1 MFEKWDRW
9 MSGWLMIGVSAFC
22 LLLDVIPMVENFFG
36 RDLLDLSFLPG
47 DPAWLT
53 IAISGYPLVYEAAI
67 RLWNGRGMSRIS
79 SALLITM
86 AMIAAISIGDLFA
99 AAEVALIMA
108 IGEMMEKQTTNRA
121 KRGIEKLLS
130 LVPAMARRLEDG
142 KEVMVPLAEVRVGDR
157 LRIIP
162 GEHVPVD
169 GKIIFGET
177 SIDQS
182 LVTGES
188 MPVEKKMGD
197 SVYCGT
203 VNYLGTADIVAE
215 KVGNDS
221 SIAQMIRMVREAEA
235 SKAPAERM
243 ADKAASYFVPAALLL
258 AVLTYFFTGDMM
270 RAVTILVVFCPC
282 ALVLATPT
290 AIMAAIGQ
298 AARHGIIIKS
308 GESLEKLGDVNTIA
322 FDKTGTLTHG
332 KPEVT
337 GVISFSP
344 SVSEEKLLQLA
355 ATVEG
360 RSEHPLGKAICR
372 HALSQGISPKEI
384 SDFRVTPGRGIEAAV
399 AEGRVTCGSV
409 AFMEEKGFLI
419 SHERKAQ
426 IQAWQNE
433 GKAVVLLACDGNI
446 IGLLGL
452 SDVVKTEAR
461 SIVEKLQEMKIRI
474 VLLTGDNSKTARYF
488 AALTGIVHVFS
499 DLLPRDKVSHIRGM
513 EGEKR
518 KVCMVGDGI
527 NDAPALKSADVG
539 IAMGRLGSDIAVD
552 AADIVLLSDDIS
564 KLPYLKRLAKET
576 LSTIKLSI
584 SLSMVINLL
593 AVACSVMGLLTP
605 TTGALVHN
613 AGSCFVIFLAAM
625 LYDKKLDY

>member
-9 MSGWLMIGVSAFC
+9 MSGWFMIGVSALC
-22 LLLDVIPMVENFFG
+22 LLLDVIPMAEEFLG
-36 RDLLDLSFLPG
+36 RNLLDLSFLPF

-53 IAISGYPLVYEAAI
+53 IAISGYPLVYEAAL
-67 RLWNGRGMSRIS
+67 RLWKGRGMGRIS

-86 AMIAAISIGDLFA
+86 AMGAAIGIGDLFA

-142 KEVMVPLAEVRVGDR
+142 KEVMVPLGEVRVGDR

-162 GEHVPVD
+162 GEHIPVD

-188 MPVEKKMGD
+188 MPVEKKKGD
-197 SVYCGT
+197 SVFCGT
-203 VNYLGTADIVAE
+203 LNYLGTADIVAE

-235 SKAPAERM
+235 RKAPAERM
-243 ADKAASYFVPAALLL
+243 ADKAASYFVPLALVLS
-258 AVLTYFFTGDMM
+258 VLTYFFTGDMM

-337 GVISFSP
+337 GVISFDSAI
-344 SVSEEKLLQLA
+344 SEEKLLQLA
-355 ATVEG
+355 ATVES
-360 RSEHPLGKAICR
+360 RSEHPLGKAVCR
-372 HALSQGISPKEI
+372 YALSKGISGRTL
-384 SDFRVTPGRGIEAAV
+384 SDFHMTPGRGIEATV
-399 AEGRVTCGSV
+399 EEGRVVCGSA
-409 AFMEEKGFLI
+409 AFMEEMGFSI
-419 SHERKAQ
+419 SGEQRNQ
-426 IQAWQNE
+426 IHGWENK
-433 GKAVVLLACDGNI
+433 GKAVVLVACGEKV

-474 VLLTGDNSKTARYF
+474 VLLTGDNGKTARYF
-488 AALTGIVHVFS
+488 AALAGIVHVFA
-499 DLLPRDKVSHIRGM
+499 DLLPHDKVNRIRSM
-513 EGEKR
+513 ESEKR

-527 NDAPALKSADVG
+527 NDAPALKTADVG

-576 LSTIKLSI
+576 ISTIKLSI

-593 AVACSVMGLLTP
+593 AVACSIMGLLTP

-625 LYDKKLDY
+625 LYDKNLDY

>member
-9 MSGWLMIGVSAFC
+9 MSGWLMIGVSALC
-22 LLLDVIPMVENFFG
+22 LLLDVIPMVEDFFG

-53 IAISGYPLVYEAAI
+53 IAISGYPLVYEAAS
-67 RLWNGRGMSRIS
+67 RLCKGRGMGRIS

-86 AMIAAISIGDLFA
+86 AMMAAIGIGDLFA

-130 LVPAMARRLEDG
+130 LVPTMARRLEDG

-197 SVYCGT
+197 SVFCGT

-235 SKAPAERM
+235 RKAPAERM

-258 AVLTYFFTGDMM
+258 SVLTYFFTGDIM

-344 SVSEEKLLQLA
+344 LISEEKLLQLA

-360 RSEHPLGKAICR
+360 RSEHPLGRAVCR
-372 HALSQGISPKEI
+372 YALAQGILAKEI
-384 SDFRVTPGRGIEAAV
+384 SAFHVTPGRGIEATAK
-399 AEGRVTCGSV
+399 EGRMACGSL
-409 AFMEEKGFLI
+409 AFMEEKGFPI
-419 SHERKAQ
+419 STEKKAQ
-426 IQAWQNE
+426 VQAWENE
-433 GKAVVLLACDGNI
+433 GKAVVLLALEGQVV
-446 IGLLGL
+446 GLLGL
-452 SDVVKTEAR
+452 SDMVKTEAR

-488 AALTGIVHVFS
+488 ATLTGIVHVFA
-499 DLLPRDKVSHIRGM
+499 DLLPHDKVNRIRGM
-513 EGEKR
+513 ESEKR

>member
-9 MSGWLMIGVSAFC
+9 MSGWLMIGVSALC
-22 LLLDVIPMVENFFG
+22 LLLDVIPMVEDFFG

-53 IAISGYPLVYEAAI
+53 IAISGYPLVYEAVS
-67 RLWNGRGMSRIS
+67 RLCKGRGMGRIS

-86 AMIAAISIGDLFA
+86 AMMAAIGIDDLFA

-130 LVPAMARRLEDG
+130 LVPTMARRLEDG

-197 SVYCGT
+197 SVFCGT

-235 SKAPAERM
+235 RKAPAERM

-258 AVLTYFFTGDMM
+258 SVLTYFFTGDIM

-344 SVSEEKLLQLA
+344 SISE
-355 ATVEG
+355 
-360 RSEHPLGKAICR
+360 
-372 HALSQGISPKEI
+372 
-384 SDFRVTPGRGIEAAV
+384 
-399 AEGRVTCGSV
+399 
-409 AFMEEKGFLI
+409 M
-419 SHERKAQ
+419 
-426 IQAWQNE
+426 
-433 GKAVVLLACDGNI
+433 
-446 IGLLGL
+446 
-452 SDVVKTEAR
+452 
-461 SIVEKLQEMKIRI
+461 
-474 VLLTGDNSKTARYF
+474 
-488 AALTGIVHVFS
+488 
-499 DLLPRDKVSHIRGM
+499 
-513 EGEKR
+513 
-518 KVCMVGDGI
+518 
-527 NDAPALKSADVG
+527 
-539 IAMGRLGSDIAVD
+539 
-552 AADIVLLSDDIS
+552 
-564 KLPYLKRLAKET
+564 
-576 LSTIKLSI
+576 
-584 SLSMVINLL
+584 
-593 AVACSVMGLLTP
+593 
-605 TTGALVHN
+605 
-613 AGSCFVIFLAAM
+613 
-625 LYDKKLDY
+625 

>member
-9 MSGWLMIGVSAFC
+9 MSGWLMIGVSALC
-22 LLLDVIPMVENFFG
+22 LLLDVIPMVEDFFG

-53 IAISGYPLVYEAAI
+53 IAISGYPLVYEAVS
-67 RLWNGRGMSRIS
+67 RLCKGRGMGRIS

-86 AMIAAISIGDLFA
+86 AMMAAIGIDDLFA

-130 LVPAMARRLEDG
+130 LVPTMARRLEDG

-197 SVYCGT
+197 SVFCGT

-235 SKAPAERM
+235 RKAPAERM

-258 AVLTYFFTGDMM
+258 SVLTYFFTGDIM

-290 AIMAAIGQ
+290 AIMAAVGQ

-344 SVSEEKLLQLA
+344 LISEEKLLQLA

-360 RSEHPLGKAICR
+360 RSEHPLGRAVCR
-372 HALSQGISPKEI
+372 YALAQGILAKEI
-384 SDFRVTPGRGIEAAV
+384 SAFHVTPGRGIEATAK
-399 AEGRVTCGSV
+399 EGRMACGSL
-409 AFMEEKGFLI
+409 AFMEEKGFPV
-419 SHERKAQ
+419 SAEKKAQ
-426 IQAWQNE
+426 VQAWENE
-433 GKAVVLLACDGNI
+433 GKAVVLLALEGQVV
-446 IGLLGL
+446 GLLGL
-452 SDVVKTEAR
+452 SDMVKTEAR

-488 AALTGIVHVFS
+488 ATLTGIVHVFA
-499 DLLPRDKVSHIRGM
+499 DLLPHDKVNRIRGM
-513 EGEKR
+513 ESEKR

>member
-9 MSGWLMIGVSAFC
+9 MSGWFMIGVSALC
-22 LLLDVIPMVENFFG
+22 LLLDVIPMAEEFLVRN
-36 RDLLDLSFLPG
+36 LLDLSFLPF

-53 IAISGYPLVYEAAI
+53 IAISGYPLVYEAAL
-67 RLWNGRGMSRIS
+67 RLWKGRGMGRIS

-86 AMIAAISIGDLFA
+86 AMGAAIGIGDLFA

-142 KEVMVPLAEVRVGDR
+142 KEVMVPLGEVRVGDR

-162 GEHVPVD
+162 GEHIPVD

-188 MPVEKKMGD
+188 MPVEKKKGD
-197 SVYCGT
+197 SVFCGT
-203 VNYLGTADIVAE
+203 LNYLGTADIVAE

-235 SKAPAERM
+235 RKAPAERM
-243 ADKAASYFVPAALLL
+243 ADKAASYFVPLALVLS
-258 AVLTYFFTGDMM
+258 VLTYFFTGDMM

-337 GVISFSP
+337 GVISFDSAI
-344 SVSEEKLLQLA
+344 SEEKLLQLA
-355 ATVEG
+355 ATVES
-360 RSEHPLGKAICR
+360 RSEHPLGKAVCR
-372 HALSQGISPKEI
+372 YALSKEI
-384 SDFRVTPGRGIEAAV
+384 SGRTLSDFHMTPGRGIEATV
-399 AEGRVTCGSV
+399 EEGRVVCGSA
-409 AFMEEKGFLI
+409 AFMEEMGFSI
-419 SHERKAQ
+419 SGEQRNQ
-426 IQAWQNE
+426 IHGWENK
-433 GKAVVLLACDGNI
+433 GKAVVLVACGEKV

-474 VLLTGDNSKTARYF
+474 VLLTGDNGKTARYF
-488 AALTGIVHVFS
+488 AALAGIVHVFA
-499 DLLPRDKVSHIRGM
+499 DLLPHDKVNRIRGM
-513 EGEKR
+513 ESEKR

-527 NDAPALKSADVG
+527 NDAPALKTADVG

-576 LSTIKLSI
+576 ISTIKLSI

-593 AVACSVMGLLTP
+593 AVACSIMGLLTP

-625 LYDKKLDY
+625 LYDKNLDY

>member
-9 MSGWLMIGVSAFC
+9 MSGWFMIGVSALC
-22 LLLDVIPMVENFFG
+22 LLLDVIPMAEEFLVRN
-36 RDLLDLSFLPG
+36 LLDLSFLPF

-53 IAISGYPLVYEAAI
+53 IAISGYPLVYEAAL
-67 RLWNGRGMSRIS
+67 RLWKGRGMGRIS

-86 AMIAAISIGDLFA
+86 AMSAAIGIGDLFA

-130 LVPAMARRLEDG
+130 LVPAMARRLEEG
-142 KEVMVPLAEVRVGDR
+142 KEVMVPLGEVRVGDR

-162 GEHVPVD
+162 GEHIPVD

-188 MPVEKKMGD
+188 MPVEKKKGD
-197 SVYCGT
+197 SVFCGT
-203 VNYLGTADIVAE
+203 LNYLGTADIVAE

-235 SKAPAERM
+235 RKAPAERM
-243 ADKAASYFVPAALLL
+243 ADKAASYFVPLALVLS
-258 AVLTYFFTGDMM
+258 VLTYFFTGDMM

-337 GVISFSP
+337 GVISFDSAI
-344 SVSEEKLLQLA
+344 SEEKLLQLA
-355 ATVEG
+355 ATVES
-360 RSEHPLGKAICR
+360 RSEHPLGKAVCR
-372 HALSQGISPKEI
+372 YALSKEI
-384 SDFRVTPGRGIEAAV
+384 SGRTLSDFHMTPGRGIEATV
-399 AEGRVTCGSV
+399 EEGRVVCGSA
-409 AFMEEKGFLI
+409 AFMEEMGFSI
-419 SHERKAQ
+419 SGEQRNQ
-426 IQAWQNE
+426 IHGWENK
-433 GKAVVLLACDGNI
+433 GKAVVLVACGEKV

-474 VLLTGDNSKTARYF
+474 VLLTGDNGKTARYF
-488 AALTGIVHVFS
+488 AALAGIVHVFA
-499 DLLPRDKVSHIRGM
+499 DLLPHDKVNRIRSM
-513 EGEKR
+513 ESEKR

-527 NDAPALKSADVG
+527 NDAPALKTADVG

-576 LSTIKLSI
+576 ISTIKLSI

-593 AVACSVMGLLTP
+593 AVACSIMGLLTP

-625 LYDKKLDY
+625 LYDKNLDY

>member
-9 MSGWLMIGVSAFC
+9 MSGWFMIGVSALC
-22 LLLDVIPMVENFFG
+22 LLLDVIPMAEEFLG
-36 RDLLDLSFLPG
+36 RNLLDLSFLPF

-53 IAISGYPLVYEAAI
+53 IAISGYPLVYEAAL
-67 RLWNGRGMSRIS
+67 RLWKGRGMGRIS

-86 AMIAAISIGDLFA
+86 AMGAAIGIGDLFA

-142 KEVMVPLAEVRVGDR
+142 KEVMVPLGEVRVGDR

-162 GEHVPVD
+162 GEHIPVD

-188 MPVEKKMGD
+188 MPVEKKKGD
-197 SVYCGT
+197 SVFCGT
-203 VNYLGTADIVAE
+203 LNYLGTADIVAE

-235 SKAPAERM
+235 RKAPAERM
-243 ADKAASYFVPAALLL
+243 ADKAASYFVPLALVLS
-258 AVLTYFFTGDMM
+258 VLTYFFTGDMM

-337 GVISFSP
+337 GVISFDSAI
-344 SVSEEKLLQLA
+344 SEEKLLQLA
-355 ATVEG
+355 ATVES
-360 RSEHPLGKAICR
+360 RSEHPLGKAVCR
-372 HALSQGISPKEI
+372 YALSKEI
-384 SDFRVTPGRGIEAAV
+384 SGRTLSDFHMTPGRGIEATV
-399 AEGRVTCGSV
+399 EEGRVVCGSA
-409 AFMEEKGFLI
+409 AFMEEMGFSI
-419 SHERKAQ
+419 SGEQRNQ
-426 IQAWQNE
+426 IHGWENK
-433 GKAVVLLACDGNI
+433 GKAVVLVACGEKV

-452 SDVVKTEAR
+452 SDVVKAEAR

-474 VLLTGDNSKTARYF
+474 VLLTGDNGKTARYF
-488 AALTGIVHVFS
+488 AALAGIVHVFA
-499 DLLPRDKVSHIRGM
+499 DLLPHDKVNRIRSM
-513 EGEKR
+513 ESEKR

-527 NDAPALKSADVG
+527 NDAPALKTADVG

-576 LSTIKLSI
+576 ISTIKLSI

-593 AVACSVMGLLTP
+593 AVACSIMGLLTP

-625 LYDKKLDY
+625 LYDKNLDY

>member
-9 MSGWLMIGVSAFC
+9 MSGWLMIGVSALC
-22 LLLDVIPMVENFFG
+22 LLLDVIPMVEDFFG
-36 RDLLDLSFLPG
+36 RDLLDLSFLQG

-53 IAISGYPLVYEAAI
+53 IAISGYPLVYEAVS
-67 RLWNGRGMSRIS
+67 RLCKGRGMGRIS

-86 AMIAAISIGDLFA
+86 AMMAAIGIDDLFA

-130 LVPAMARRLEDG
+130 LVPTMARRLEDG

-197 SVYCGT
+197 SVFCGT

-235 SKAPAERM
+235 RKAPAERM

-258 AVLTYFFTGDMM
+258 SVLTYFFTGDIM

-282 ALVLATPT
+282 ALVLVTPT

-344 SVSEEKLLQLA
+344 LISEEKLLQLA

-360 RSEHPLGKAICR
+360 RSEHPLGRAVCR
-372 HALSQGISPKEI
+372 YALAQGILAKEI
-384 SDFRVTPGRGIEAAV
+384 SAFHVTPGRGIEATAK
-399 AEGRVTCGSV
+399 EGRMACGSL
-409 AFMEEKGFLI
+409 AFMEEKGFPI
-419 SHERKAQ
+419 STEKKAQ
-426 IQAWQNE
+426 VQAWENE
-433 GKAVVLLACDGNI
+433 GKAVVLLALEGQVV
-446 IGLLGL
+446 GLLGL
-452 SDVVKTEAR
+452 SDMVKTEAR

-474 VLLTGDNSKTARYF
+474 VLLTGDKSKTARYF
-488 AALTGIVHVFS
+488 ATLTGIVHVFA
-499 DLLPRDKVSHIRGM
+499 DLLPHDKVNRIRGM
-513 EGEKR
+513 ESEKR

>member
-9 MSGWLMIGVSAFC
+9 MSGWFMIGVSALC
-22 LLLDVIPMVENFFG
+22 LLLDVIPMAEEFLG
-36 RDLLDLSFLPG
+36 RNLLDLSFLPF

-53 IAISGYPLVYEAAI
+53 IAISGYPLVYEAAL
-67 RLWNGRGMSRIS
+67 RLWKGRGMGRIS

-86 AMIAAISIGDLFA
+86 AMGAAIGIGDLFA

-142 KEVMVPLAEVRVGDR
+142 KEVMVPLGEVRVGDR

-162 GEHVPVD
+162 GEHIPVD

-188 MPVEKKMGD
+188 MPVEKKKGD
-197 SVYCGT
+197 SVFCGT
-203 VNYLGTADIVAE
+203 LNYLGTADIVAE

-235 SKAPAERM
+235 RKAPAERM
-243 ADKAASYFVPAALLL
+243 ADKAASYFVPLALVLS
-258 AVLTYFFTGDMM
+258 VLTYFFTGDMM

-337 GVISFSP
+337 GVISFDSAI
-344 SVSEEKLLQLA
+344 SEEKLLQLA
-355 ATVEG
+355 ATVES
-360 RSEHPLGKAICR
+360 RSEHPLGKAVCR
-372 HALSQGISPKEI
+372 YALSKGISGKTL
-384 SDFRVTPGRGIEAAV
+384 SDFHMTPGRGIEATV
-399 AEGRVTCGSV
+399 EEGRVVCGSA
-409 AFMEEKGFLI
+409 AFMVEMGFSI
-419 SHERKAQ
+419 SGEQRNQ
-426 IQAWQNE
+426 IHGWENE
-433 GKAVVLLACDGNI
+433 GKAVVLVACGKKV

-474 VLLTGDNSKTARYF
+474 VLLTGDNGKTARYF
-488 AALTGIVHVFS
+488 AALAGIVHVFA
-499 DLLPRDKVSHIRGM
+499 DLLPHDKVNRIRSM
-513 EGEKR
+513 ESEKR

-527 NDAPALKSADVG
+527 NDAPALKTADVG

-576 LSTIKLSI
+576 ISTIKLSI

-593 AVACSVMGLLTP
+593 AVACSIMGLLTP

-625 LYDKKLDY
+625 LYDKNLDY

>member
-9 MSGWLMIGVSAFC
+9 MSGWLMIGVSALC
-22 LLLDVIPMVENFFG
+22 LLLDVIPMVEDFFG
-36 RDLLDLSFLPG
+36 RDLLDLSFLQG

-53 IAISGYPLVYEAAI
+53 IAISGYPLVYEAVS
-67 RLWNGRGMSRIS
+67 RLCKGRGMGRIS

-86 AMIAAISIGDLFA
+86 AMMAAIGIDDLFA

-130 LVPAMARRLEDG
+130 LVPTMARRLEDG

-197 SVYCGT
+197 SVFCGT

-235 SKAPAERM
+235 RKAPAERM

-258 AVLTYFFTGDMM
+258 SVLTYFFTGDIM

-344 SVSEEKLLQLA
+344 LISEEKLLQLA

-360 RSEHPLGKAICR
+360 RSEHPLGRAVCR
-372 HALSQGISPKEI
+372 YALAQGILAKEI
-384 SDFRVTPGRGIEAAV
+384 SAFHVTPGRGIEATAK
-399 AEGRVTCGSV
+399 EGRMACGSL
-409 AFMEEKGFLI
+409 AFMEEKGFPV
-419 SHERKAQ
+419 SAEKKAQ
-426 IQAWQNE
+426 VQAWENE
-433 GKAVVLLACDGNI
+433 GKAVVLLALEGQVV
-446 IGLLGL
+446 GLLGL
-452 SDVVKTEAR
+452 SDMVKTEAR

-488 AALTGIVHVFS
+488 ATLTGIVHVFA
-499 DLLPRDKVSHIRGM
+499 DLLPHDKVNRIRGM
-513 EGEKR
+513 ESEKR

>member
-9 MSGWLMIGVSAFC
+9 MSGWFMIGVSALC
-22 LLLDVIPMVENFFG
+22 LLLDVIPMAEEFLG
-36 RDLLDLSFLPG
+36 RNLLDLSFLPF

-53 IAISGYPLVYEAAI
+53 IAISGYPLVYEAAL
-67 RLWNGRGMSRIS
+67 RLWKGRGMGRIS

-86 AMIAAISIGDLFA
+86 AMGAAIGIGDLFA

-142 KEVMVPLAEVRVGDR
+142 KEVMVPLGEVRVGDR

-162 GEHVPVD
+162 GEHIPVD

-188 MPVEKKMGD
+188 MPVEKKKGD
-197 SVYCGT
+197 SVFCGT
-203 VNYLGTADIVAE
+203 LNYLGTADIVAE

-235 SKAPAERM
+235 RKAPAERM
-243 ADKAASYFVPAALLL
+243 ADKAASYFVPLALVLS
-258 AVLTYFFTGDMM
+258 VLTYFFTGDMM

-337 GVISFSP
+337 GVISFDSAI
-344 SVSEEKLLQLA
+344 SEEKLLQLA
-355 ATVEG
+355 ATVES
-360 RSEHPLGKAICR
+360 RSEHPLGKAVCR
-372 HALSQGISPKEI
+372 YALSKEI
-384 SDFRVTPGRGIEAAV
+384 SGRTLSDFHMTPGRGIEATV
-399 AEGRVTCGSV
+399 EEGRVVCGSA
-409 AFMEEKGFLI
+409 AFMEEMGFSI
-419 SHERKAQ
+419 SGEQRNQ
-426 IQAWQNE
+426 IHGWENK
-433 GKAVVLLACDGNI
+433 GKAVVLVACGEKV

-474 VLLTGDNSKTARYF
+474 VLLTGDNGKTARYF
-488 AALTGIVHVFS
+488 AALAGIVHVFA
-499 DLLPRDKVSHIRGM
+499 DLLPHDKVNRIRSM
-513 EGEKR
+513 ESEKR

-527 NDAPALKSADVG
+527 NDAPALKTADVG

-576 LSTIKLSI
+576 ISTIKLSI

-593 AVACSVMGLLTP
+593 AVACSIMGLLTP

-625 LYDKKLDY
+625 LYDKNLDY

>member
-9 MSGWLMIGVSAFC
+9 MSGWFMIGVSALC
-22 LLLDVIPMVENFFG
+22 LLLDVIPMAEEFLVRN
-36 RDLLDLSFLPG
+36 LLDLSFLPF

-53 IAISGYPLVYEAAI
+53 IAISGYPLVYEAAL
-67 RLWNGRGMSRIS
+67 RLWKGRGMGRIS

-86 AMIAAISIGDLFA
+86 AMSAAIGIGDLFA

-142 KEVMVPLAEVRVGDR
+142 KEVMVPLGEVRVGDR

-162 GEHVPVD
+162 GEHIPVD

-188 MPVEKKMGD
+188 MPVEKKKGD
-197 SVYCGT
+197 SVFCGT
-203 VNYLGTADIVAE
+203 LNYLGTADIVAE

-235 SKAPAERM
+235 RKAPAERM
-243 ADKAASYFVPAALLL
+243 ADKAASYFVPLALVLS
-258 AVLTYFFTGDMM
+258 VLTYFFTGDMM

-337 GVISFSP
+337 GVISFDSAI
-344 SVSEEKLLQLA
+344 SEEKLLQLA
-355 ATVEG
+355 ATVES
-360 RSEHPLGKAICR
+360 RSEHPLGKAVCR
-372 HALSQGISPKEI
+372 YALSKGISGKTL
-384 SDFRVTPGRGIEAAV
+384 SDFHMTPGRGIEATV
-399 AEGRVTCGSV
+399 EEGRVVCGSA
-409 AFMEEKGFLI
+409 AFMEEMGFSI
-419 SHERKAQ
+419 SGEQRNQ
-426 IQAWQNE
+426 IHGWENK
-433 GKAVVLLACDGNI
+433 GKAVVLVACGEKV

-474 VLLTGDNSKTARYF
+474 VLLTGDNGKTARYF
-488 AALTGIVHVFS
+488 AALAGIVHVFA
-499 DLLPRDKVSHIRGM
+499 DLLPHDKVNRIRGM
-513 EGEKR
+513 ESEKR

-527 NDAPALKSADVG
+527 NDAPALKTADVG

-576 LSTIKLSI
+576 ISTIKLSI

-593 AVACSVMGLLTP
+593 AVACSIMGLLTP

-625 LYDKKLDY
+625 LYDKNLDY

>member
-9 MSGWLMIGVSAFC
+9 MSGWFMIGVSALC
-22 LLLDVIPMVENFFG
+22 LLLDVIPMAEEFLG
-36 RDLLDLSFLPG
+36 RNLLDLSFLPF

-53 IAISGYPLVYEAAI
+53 IAISGYPLVYEAAL
-67 RLWNGRGMSRIS
+67 RLWKGRGMGRIS

-86 AMIAAISIGDLFA
+86 AMSAAIGIGDLFA

-142 KEVMVPLAEVRVGDR
+142 KEVMVPLGEVRVGDR

-162 GEHVPVD
+162 GEHIPVD
-169 GKIIFGET
+169 GKILFGET

-188 MPVEKKMGD
+188 MPVEKKKGD
-197 SVYCGT
+197 PVFCGT
-203 VNYLGTADIVAE
+203 LNYLGTADIVAE

-235 SKAPAERM
+235 RKAPAERM
-243 ADKAASYFVPAALLL
+243 ADKAASYFVPLALVLS
-258 AVLTYFFTGDMM
+258 VLTYFFTGDMM

-337 GVISFSP
+337 GVISFDSAI
-344 SVSEEKLLQLA
+344 SEEKLLQLA
-355 ATVEG
+355 ATVES
-360 RSEHPLGKAICR
+360 RSEHPLGKAVCR
-372 HALSQGISPKEI
+372 YALSKGISGRTL
-384 SDFRVTPGRGIEAAV
+384 SDFHMTPGRGIEATV
-399 AEGRVTCGSV
+399 EEGRVVCGSA
-409 AFMEEKGFLI
+409 AFMAEKGFSI
-419 SHERKAQ
+419 SGEQRNQ
-426 IQAWQNE
+426 IHGWENE
-433 GKAVVLLACDGNI
+433 GKAVVLVACGEKV

-474 VLLTGDNSKTARYF
+474 VLLTGDNGKTARYF
-488 AALTGIVHVFS
+488 AALAGIVHVFA
-499 DLLPRDKVSHIRGM
+499 DLLPHDKVNRIRGM
-513 EGEKR
+513 ESEKR

-527 NDAPALKSADVG
+527 NDAPALKTAEVG

-576 LSTIKLSI
+576 ISTIKLSI

-593 AVACSVMGLLTP
+593 AVACSIMGLLTP

-625 LYDKKLDY
+625 LYDKNLDY

>member
-9 MSGWLMIGVSAFC
+9 MSGWFMIGVSALC
-22 LLLDVIPMVENFFG
+22 LLLDVIPMAEEFLVRN
-36 RDLLDLSFLPG
+36 LLDLSFLPF

-53 IAISGYPLVYEAAI
+53 IAISGYPLVYEAAL
-67 RLWNGRGMSRIS
+67 RLWKGRGMGRIS

-86 AMIAAISIGDLFA
+86 AMGAAIGIGDLFA

-142 KEVMVPLAEVRVGDR
+142 KEVMVPLGEVRVGDR

-162 GEHVPVD
+162 GEHIPVD

-188 MPVEKKMGD
+188 MPVEKKKGD
-197 SVYCGT
+197 SVFCGT
-203 VNYLGTADIVAE
+203 LNYLGTADIVAE

-235 SKAPAERM
+235 RKAPAERM
-243 ADKAASYFVPAALLL
+243 ADKAASYFVPLALVLS
-258 AVLTYFFTGDMM
+258 VLTYFFTGDMM

-337 GVISFSP
+337 GVISFDSAI
-344 SVSEEKLLQLA
+344 SEEKLLQLA
-355 ATVEG
+355 ATVES
-360 RSEHPLGKAICR
+360 RSEHPLGKAVCR
-372 HALSQGISPKEI
+372 YALSKEI
-384 SDFRVTPGRGIEAAV
+384 SGRTLSDFHMTPGRGIEATV
-399 AEGRVTCGSV
+399 EEGRVVCGSA
-409 AFMEEKGFLI
+409 AFMEEMGFSI
-419 SHERKAQ
+419 SGEQRNQ
-426 IQAWQNE
+426 IHGWENK
-433 GKAVVLLACDGNI
+433 GKAVVLVACGEKV
-446 IGLLGL
+446 IGLLGF
-452 SDVVKTEAR
+452 SDVVKAEAR

-474 VLLTGDNSKTARYF
+474 VLLTGDNGKTARYF
-488 AALTGIVHVFS
+488 AALAGIVHVFA
-499 DLLPRDKVSHIRGM
+499 DLLPHDKVNRIRGM
-513 EGEKR
+513 ESEKR

-527 NDAPALKSADVG
+527 NDAPALKTADVG

-576 LSTIKLSI
+576 ISTIKLSI

-593 AVACSVMGLLTP
+593 AVACSIMGLLTP

-625 LYDKKLDY
+625 LYDKNLDY

>member
-9 MSGWLMIGVSAFC
+9 MSGWFMIGVSALC
-22 LLLDVIPMVENFFG
+22 LLLDVIPMAEEFLG
-36 RDLLDLSFLPG
+36 RNLLDLSFLPF

-53 IAISGYPLVYEAAI
+53 IAISGYPLVYEAAL
-67 RLWNGRGMSRIS
+67 RLWKGRGMGRIS

-86 AMIAAISIGDLFA
+86 AMGAAIGIGDLFA

-142 KEVMVPLAEVRVGDR
+142 KEVMVPLGEVRVGDR

-162 GEHVPVD
+162 GEHIPVD

-188 MPVEKKMGD
+188 MPVEKKKGD
-197 SVYCGT
+197 SVFCGT
-203 VNYLGTADIVAE
+203 LNYLGTADIVAE

-235 SKAPAERM
+235 RKAPAERM
-243 ADKAASYFVPAALLL
+243 ADKAASYFVPLALVLS
-258 AVLTYFFTGDMM
+258 VLTYFFTGDMM

-337 GVISFSP
+337 GVISFDSAI
-344 SVSEEKLLQLA
+344 SEEKLLQLA
-355 ATVEG
+355 ATVES
-360 RSEHPLGKAICR
+360 RSEHPLGKAVCR
-372 HALSQGISPKEI
+372 YALSKEI
-384 SDFRVTPGRGIEAAV
+384 SGRTLSDFHMTPGRGIEATV
-399 AEGRVTCGSV
+399 EEGRVVCGSA
-409 AFMEEKGFLI
+409 AFMEEMGFSI
-419 SHERKAQ
+419 SGEQRNQ
-426 IQAWQNE
+426 IHGWENK
-433 GKAVVLLACDGNI
+433 GKAVVLVACGEKV

-452 SDVVKTEAR
+452 SDVVKAEAR

-474 VLLTGDNSKTARYF
+474 VLLTGDNGKTARYF
-488 AALTGIVHVFS
+488 AALAGIVHVFA
-499 DLLPRDKVSHIRGM
+499 DLLPHDKVNRIRGM
-513 EGEKR
+513 ESEKR

-527 NDAPALKSADVG
+527 NDAPALKTADVG

-576 LSTIKLSI
+576 ISTIKLSI

-593 AVACSVMGLLTP
+593 AVACSIMGLLTP

-625 LYDKKLDY
+625 LYDKNLDY

>member
-1 MFEKWDRW
+1 MFEKWARW
-9 MSGWLMIGVSAFC
+9 MSGWLMIGVSALC
-22 LLLDVIPMVENFFG
+22 LLLDVIPMVEDFFG

-53 IAISGYPLVYEAAI
+53 IAISGYPLVYEAVS
-67 RLWNGRGMSRIS
+67 RLCKGRGMGRIS

-86 AMIAAISIGDLFA
+86 AMMAAIGIDDLFA

-130 LVPAMARRLEDG
+130 LVPTMARRLEDG

-197 SVYCGT
+197 SVFCGT

-235 SKAPAERM
+235 RKAPAERM

-258 AVLTYFFTGDMM
+258 SVLTYFFTGDIM

-344 SVSEEKLLQLA
+344 LISEEKLLQLA

-360 RSEHPLGKAICR
+360 RSEHPLGRAVCR
-372 HALSQGISPKEI
+372 YALAQGILAKEI
-384 SDFRVTPGRGIEAAV
+384 SAFHVTPGRGIEATAK
-399 AEGRVTCGSV
+399 EGRMACGSL
-409 AFMEEKGFLI
+409 AFMEEKGFPI
-419 SHERKAQ
+419 STEKKAQ
-426 IQAWQNE
+426 VQAWENE
-433 GKAVVLLACDGNI
+433 GKAVVLLASEGQVV
-446 IGLLGL
+446 GLLGL
-452 SDVVKTEAR
+452 SDMVKTEAR

-488 AALTGIVHVFS
+488 ATLTGIVHVFA
-499 DLLPRDKVSHIRGM
+499 DLLPHDKVNRIRGM
-513 EGEKR
+513 ESEKR

>member
-9 MSGWLMIGVSAFC
+9 MSGWLMIGVSALC
-22 LLLDVIPMVENFFG
+22 LLLDVIPMAENFFG
-36 RDLLDLSFLPG
+36 RELLDLSFLPG

-53 IAISGYPLVYEAAI
+53 IAISGYPLVYEAVS

-86 AMIAAISIGDLFA
+86 AMIAAIGIGDLFA

-108 IGEMMEKQTTNRA
+108 IGEMMERQTTNRA

-197 SVYCGT
+197 SVFCGT

-337 GVISFSP
+337 GVISCSP
-344 SVSEEKLLQLA
+344 SVSEGKLLQLA

-372 HALSQGISPKEI
+372 HALAKGILPKAL

-399 AEGRVTCGSV
+399 EEGRVTCGSS
-409 AFMEEKGFLI
+409 AFMEEKGFFI
-419 SHERKAQ
+419 SDERKEQ

>member
-22 LLLDVIPMVENFFG
+22 LLLDVIPMAENFFG
-36 RDLLDLSFLPG
+36 RGLLDLSFLPG

-53 IAISGYPLVYEAAI
+53 IAISGYPLVYEAVS

-86 AMIAAISIGDLFA
+86 AMIAAIGIGDLFA

-142 KEVMVPLAEVRVGDR
+142 KEVMVPLTEVRVGDR

-197 SVYCGT
+197 SVFCGT

-235 SKAPAERM
+235 SKALAERM

-337 GVISFSP
+337 GVISFCLSI
-344 SVSEEKLLQLA
+344 SEEKLLQLA

-360 RSEHPLGKAICR
+360 RSEHPLGKAVCR
-372 HALSQGISPKEI
+372 YALAKGISPKVI
-384 SDFRVTPGRGIEAAV
+384 SDFRVTPGRGIEATAE
-399 AEGRVTCGSV
+399 EGRVTCGSM
-409 AFMEEKGFLI
+409 AFMEEKGFSI
-419 SHERKAQ
+419 STEKKEQ
-426 IQAWQNE
+426 IHTWENE
-433 GKAVVLLACDGNI
+433 GKAVVLLACDGKVV
-446 IGLLGL
+446 GLLGL

-513 EGEKR
+513 ESEKR

>member
-9 MSGWLMIGVSAFC
+9 MSGWLMIGVSALC
-22 LLLDVIPMVENFFG
+22 LLLDVIPMVEDFFG

-53 IAISGYPLVYEAAI
+53 IAISGYPLVYEAVS
-67 RLWNGRGMSRIS
+67 RLCKGRGMGRIS

-86 AMIAAISIGDLFA
+86 AMMAAIGIGDLFA

-130 LVPAMARRLEDG
+130 LVPTMARRLEDG

-197 SVYCGT
+197 SVFCGT

-235 SKAPAERM
+235 RKAPAERM

-258 AVLTYFFTGDMM
+258 SVLTYFFTGDIM

-344 SVSEEKLLQLA
+344 SISEKELLQLA

-360 RSEHPLGKAICR
+360 RSEHPLGRAVCR
-372 HALSQGISPKEI
+372 YALAQGILAKEI
-384 SDFRVTPGRGIEAAV
+384 SAFHVTPGRGIEATAK
-399 AEGRVTCGSV
+399 EGRMACGSL
-409 AFMEEKGFLI
+409 AFMEEKGFPI
-419 SHERKAQ
+419 STEKKAQ
-426 IQAWQNE
+426 VQAWENE
-433 GKAVVLLACDGNI
+433 GKAVVLLASEGQVV
-446 IGLLGL
+446 GLLGL
-452 SDVVKTEAR
+452 SDMVKTEAR

-488 AALTGIVHVFS
+488 ATLTGIVHVFA
-499 DLLPRDKVSHIRGM
+499 DLLPHDKVNRIRGM
-513 EGEKR
+513 ESEKR

>member
-9 MSGWLMIGVSAFC
+9 MSGWFMIGVSALC
-22 LLLDVIPMVENFFG
+22 LLLDVIPMAEEFLG
-36 RDLLDLSFLPG
+36 RNLLDLSFLPF

-53 IAISGYPLVYEAAI
+53 IAISGYPLVYEAAL
-67 RLWNGRGMSRIS
+67 RLWKGRGMGRIS

-86 AMIAAISIGDLFA
+86 AMGAAIGIGDLFA

-142 KEVMVPLAEVRVGDR
+142 KEVMVPLGEVRVGDR

-162 GEHVPVD
+162 GEHIPVD

-188 MPVEKKMGD
+188 MPVEKKKGD
-197 SVYCGT
+197 SVFCGT
-203 VNYLGTADIVAE
+203 LNYLGTADIVAE

-235 SKAPAERM
+235 RKAPAERM
-243 ADKAASYFVPAALLL
+243 ADKAASYFVPLALVLS
-258 AVLTYFFTGDMM
+258 VLTYFFTGDMM

-337 GVISFSP
+337 GVISFDSAI
-344 SVSEEKLLQLA
+344 SEEKLLQLA
-355 ATVEG
+355 ATVES
-360 RSEHPLGKAICR
+360 RSEHPLGKAVCR
-372 HALSQGISPKEI
+372 YALSKGISGRTL
-384 SDFRVTPGRGIEAAV
+384 SDFHMTPGRGIEATV
-399 AEGRVTCGSV
+399 EEGRVVCGSA
-409 AFMEEKGFLI
+409 AFMEEMGFSI
-419 SHERKAQ
+419 SGEQRNQ
-426 IQAWQNE
+426 IHGWENK
-433 GKAVVLLACDGNI
+433 GKAVVLVACGEKV

-452 SDVVKTEAR
+452 SDVVKAEAR

-474 VLLTGDNSKTARYF
+474 VLLTGDNGKTARYF
-488 AALTGIVHVFS
+488 AALAGIVHVFA
-499 DLLPRDKVSHIRGM
+499 DLLPHDKVNRIRGM
-513 EGEKR
+513 ESEKR

-527 NDAPALKSADVG
+527 NDAPALKTADVG

-576 LSTIKLSI
+576 ISTIKLSI

-593 AVACSVMGLLTP
+593 AVACSIMGLLTP

-625 LYDKKLDY
+625 LYDKNLDY

>member
-9 MSGWLMIGVSAFC
+9 MSGWLMIGVSALC
-22 LLLDVIPMVENFFG
+22 LLLDVIPMVEDFFG

-53 IAISGYPLVYEAAI
+53 IAISGYPLVYEAAS
-67 RLWNGRGMSRIS
+67 RLCKGRGMGRIS

-86 AMIAAISIGDLFA
+86 AMMAAIGIGDLFA

-130 LVPAMARRLEDG
+130 LVPTMARRLEDG

-197 SVYCGT
+197 SVFCGT

-235 SKAPAERM
+235 RKAPAERM

-258 AVLTYFFTGDMM
+258 SVLTYFFTGDIM

-344 SVSEEKLLQLA
+344 LISEEKLLQLA

-360 RSEHPLGKAICR
+360 RSEHPLGRAVCR
-372 HALSQGISPKEI
+372 YALAQGILPKEI
-384 SDFRVTPGRGIEAAV
+384 SDFRVTPGRGIEAA
-399 AEGRVTCGSV
+399 AKEGRMTCGSL
-409 AFMEEKGFLI
+409 AFMEEKGFPI
-419 SHERKAQ
+419 STEKKAQ
-426 IQAWQNE
+426 VQAWENE
-433 GKAVVLLACDGNI
+433 GKAVVLLASEGQVV
-446 IGLLGL
+446 GLLGL
-452 SDVVKTEAR
+452 SDMVKTEAR

-488 AALTGIVHVFS
+488 ATLTGIVHVFA
-499 DLLPRDKVSHIRGM
+499 DLLPHDKVNRIRGM
-513 EGEKR
+513 ESEKR

>member
-1 MFEKWDRW
+1 M
-9 MSGWLMIGVSAFC
+9 G
-22 LLLDVIPMVENFFG
+22 
-36 RDLLDLSFLPG
+36 
-47 DPAWLT
+47 
-53 IAISGYPLVYEAAI
+53 
-67 RLWNGRGMSRIS
+67 RIS

-86 AMIAAISIGDLFA
+86 AMGAAIGIGDLFA

-142 KEVMVPLAEVRVGDR
+142 KEVMVPVGEVRVGDR

-162 GEHVPVD
+162 GEHIPVD

-188 MPVEKKMGD
+188 MPVEKKKGD
-197 SVYCGT
+197 SVFCGT
-203 VNYLGTADIVAE
+203 LNYLGTADIVAE

-235 SKAPAERM
+235 RKAPAERM
-243 ADKAASYFVPAALLL
+243 ADKAASYFVPLALVLS
-258 AVLTYFFTGDMM
+258 VLTYFFTGDMM

-337 GVISFSP
+337 GVISFDSAI
-344 SVSEEKLLQLA
+344 SEEKLLQLA
-355 ATVEG
+355 ATVES
-360 RSEHPLGKAICR
+360 RSEHPLGKAVCR
-372 HALSQGISPKEI
+372 YALSKGISGKTL
-384 SDFRVTPGRGIEAAV
+384 SDFHMTPGRGIEATV
-399 AEGRVTCGSV
+399 AEGRVVCGSA
-409 AFMEEKGFLI
+409 AFMEEMGFSI
-419 SHERKAQ
+419 SGEQRNQ
-426 IQAWQNE
+426 IHGWENE
-433 GKAVVLLACDGNI
+433 GKAVVLVACGEKV

-474 VLLTGDNSKTARYF
+474 VLLTGDNGKTARYF
-488 AALTGIVHVFS
+488 AALAGIVHVFA
-499 DLLPRDKVSHIRGM
+499 DLLPHDKVNRIRGM
-513 EGEKR
+513 ESEKR

-527 NDAPALKSADVG
+527 NDAPALKTADVG

-564 KLPYLKRLAKET
+564 KFLYLKRLAKET

-593 AVACSVMGLLTP
+593 AVACSIMGLLTP

-625 LYDKKLDY
+625 LYDKNLDY

>member
-9 MSGWLMIGVSAFC
+9 MSGWFMIGVSALC
-22 LLLDVIPMVENFFG
+22 LLLDVIPMAEEFLG
-36 RDLLDLSFLPG
+36 RNLLDLSFLPF

-53 IAISGYPLVYEAAI
+53 IAISGYPPVYEAAL
-67 RLWNGRGMSRIS
+67 RLWKGRGMGRIS

-86 AMIAAISIGDLFA
+86 AMSAAIGIGDLFA

-142 KEVMVPLAEVRVGDR
+142 KEVMVPLGEVRVGDR

-162 GEHVPVD
+162 GEHIPVD

-188 MPVEKKMGD
+188 MPVEKKKGD
-197 SVYCGT
+197 SVFCGT
-203 VNYLGTADIVAE
+203 LNYLGTADIVAE

-221 SIAQMIRMVREAEA
+221 AIAQMIRMVREAEA
-235 SKAPAERM
+235 RKAPAERM
-243 ADKAASYFVPAALLL
+243 ADKAASYFVPLALVLS
-258 AVLTYFFTGDMM
+258 VLTYFFTGDMM

-337 GVISFSP
+337 GVISFDSAI
-344 SVSEEKLLQLA
+344 SEEKLLQLA
-355 ATVEG
+355 ATVES
-360 RSEHPLGKAICR
+360 RSEHPLGKAVCR
-372 HALSQGISPKEI
+372 YALSKEI
-384 SDFRVTPGRGIEAAV
+384 SGRTLSDFHMTPGRGIEATV
-399 AEGRVTCGSV
+399 EEGRVVCGSA
-409 AFMEEKGFLI
+409 AFMEEMGFSI
-419 SHERKAQ
+419 SGEQRNQ
-426 IQAWQNE
+426 IHGWENK
-433 GKAVVLLACDGNI
+433 GKAVVLVACGEKV

-474 VLLTGDNSKTARYF
+474 VLLTGDNGKTARYF
-488 AALTGIVHVFS
+488 AALAGIVHVFA
-499 DLLPRDKVSHIRGM
+499 DLLPHDKVNRIRGM
-513 EGEKR
+513 ESEKR

-527 NDAPALKSADVG
+527 NDAPALKTADVG

-576 LSTIKLSI
+576 ISTIKLSI

-593 AVACSVMGLLTP
+593 AVACSIMGLLTP

-625 LYDKKLDY
+625 LYDKNLDY

>member
-9 MSGWLMIGVSAFC
+9 MSGWLMIGVSALC
-22 LLLDVIPMVENFFG
+22 LLLDVIPMVEDFFG

-53 IAISGYPLVYEAAI
+53 IAISGYPLVYEAVS
-67 RLWNGRGMSRIS
+67 RLCKGRGMGRIS

-86 AMIAAISIGDLFA
+86 AMMAAIGIDDLFA

-130 LVPAMARRLEDG
+130 LVPTMARRLEDG

-197 SVYCGT
+197 SVFCGT

-235 SKAPAERM
+235 RKAPAERM

-258 AVLTYFFTGDMM
+258 SVLTYFFTGDIM

-344 SVSEEKLLQLA
+344 LISEEKLLQLA

-360 RSEHPLGKAICR
+360 RSEHPLGRAVCR
-372 HALSQGISPKEI
+372 YALAQGILAKEI
-384 SDFRVTPGRGIEAAV
+384 SAFHVTPGRGIEATAK
-399 AEGRVTCGSV
+399 EGRMACGSL
-409 AFMEEKGFLI
+409 AFMEEKGFPV
-419 SHERKAQ
+419 SAEKKAQ
-426 IQAWQNE
+426 VQAWENE
-433 GKAVVLLACDGNI
+433 GKAVVLLALEGQVV
-446 IGLLGL
+446 GLLGL
-452 SDVVKTEAR
+452 SDMVKTEAR

-488 AALTGIVHVFS
+488 ATLTGIVHVFA
-499 DLLPRDKVSHIRGM
+499 DLLPHDKVNRIRGM
-513 EGEKR
+513 ESEKR

>member
-9 MSGWLMIGVSAFC
+9 MSGWLMIGVSALC
-22 LLLDVIPMVENFFG
+22 LLLDVIPMVEDFFG

-53 IAISGYPLVYEAAI
+53 IAISGYPLVYEAVS
-67 RLWNGRGMSRIS
+67 RLCKGRGMGRIS

-86 AMIAAISIGDLFA
+86 AMMAAIGIGDLFA

-130 LVPAMARRLEDG
+130 LVPTMARRLEDG

-197 SVYCGT
+197 SVFCGT

-235 SKAPAERM
+235 RKAPAERM

-258 AVLTYFFTGDMM
+258 SVLTYFFTGDIM

-344 SVSEEKLLQLA
+344 LISEEKLLQLA

-360 RSEHPLGKAICR
+360 RSEHPLGRAVCR
-372 HALSQGISPKEI
+372 YALAQGILAKEI
-384 SDFRVTPGRGIEAAV
+384 SAFHVTPGRGIEATAK
-399 AEGRVTCGSV
+399 EGRMACGSL
-409 AFMEEKGFLI
+409 AFMEEKGFPV
-419 SHERKAQ
+419 SAEKKAQ
-426 IQAWQNE
+426 VQAWENE
-433 GKAVVLLACDGNI
+433 GKAVVLLALEGQVV
-446 IGLLGL
+446 GLLGL
-452 SDVVKTEAR
+452 SDMVKTEAR

-488 AALTGIVHVFS
+488 ATLTGIVHVFA
-499 DLLPRDKVSHIRGM
+499 DLLPHDKVNRIRGM
-513 EGEKR
+513 ESEKR

-564 KLPYLKRLAKET
+564 KHPYLKRLAKET

>member
-53 IAISGYPLVYEAAI
+53 IAISGYPLVYEAAT
-67 RLWNGRGMSRIS
+67 RLWNGCGMSRIS

-86 AMIAAISIGDLFA
+86 AMIAAIGIGDLFA

-197 SVYCGT
+197 SVFCGT

-344 SVSEEKLLQLA
+344 SVSEKKLLQLA

-372 HALSQGISPKEI
+372 HALSKGISPKEI

>member
-9 MSGWLMIGVSAFC
+9 MSGWFMIGVSALC
-22 LLLDVIPMVENFFG
+22 LLLDVIPMAEEFLVRN
-36 RDLLDLSFLPG
+36 LLDLSFLPF

-53 IAISGYPLVYEAAI
+53 IAISGYPLVYEAAL
-67 RLWNGRGMSRIS
+67 RLWKGRGMGRIS

-86 AMIAAISIGDLFA
+86 AMGAAIGIGDLFA

-142 KEVMVPLAEVRVGDR
+142 KEVMVPLGEVRVGDR

-162 GEHVPVD
+162 GEHIPVD

-188 MPVEKKMGD
+188 MPVEKKKGD
-197 SVYCGT
+197 SVFCGT
-203 VNYLGTADIVAE
+203 LNYLGTADIVAE

-235 SKAPAERM
+235 RKAPAERM
-243 ADKAASYFVPAALLL
+243 ADKAASYFVPLALVLS
-258 AVLTYFFTGDMM
+258 VLTYFFTGDMM

-337 GVISFSP
+337 GVISFDSAI
-344 SVSEEKLLQLA
+344 SEEKLLQLA
-355 ATVEG
+355 ATVES
-360 RSEHPLGKAICR
+360 RSEHPLGKAVCR
-372 HALSQGISPKEI
+372 YALSKEI
-384 SDFRVTPGRGIEAAV
+384 SGRTLSDFHMTPGRGIEATV
-399 AEGRVTCGSV
+399 EEGRVVCGSA
-409 AFMEEKGFLI
+409 AFMEEMGFSI
-419 SHERKAQ
+419 SGEQRNQ
-426 IQAWQNE
+426 IHGWENK
-433 GKAVVLLACDGNI
+433 GKAVVLVACGEKV

-452 SDVVKTEAR
+452 SDVVKAEAR

-474 VLLTGDNSKTARYF
+474 VLLTGDNGKTARYF
-488 AALTGIVHVFS
+488 AALAGIVHVFA
-499 DLLPRDKVSHIRGM
+499 DLLPHDKVNRIRGM
-513 EGEKR
+513 ESEKR

-527 NDAPALKSADVG
+527 NDAPALKTADVG

-576 LSTIKLSI
+576 ISTIKLSI

-593 AVACSVMGLLTP
+593 AVACSIMGLLTP

-625 LYDKKLDY
+625 LYDKNLDY

>member
-9 MSGWLMIGVSAFC
+9 MSGWFMIGVSALC
-22 LLLDVIPMVENFFG
+22 LLLDVIPMAEEFLG
-36 RDLLDLSFLPG
+36 RNLLDLSFLPF

-53 IAISGYPLVYEAAI
+53 IAISGYPLVYEAVL
-67 RLWNGRGMSRIS
+67 RLWKGRGMGRIS

-86 AMIAAISIGDLFA
+86 AMGAAIGIGDLFA

-142 KEVMVPLAEVRVGDR
+142 KEVMVPLGEVRVGDR

-162 GEHVPVD
+162 GEHIPVD

-188 MPVEKKMGD
+188 MPVEKKKGD
-197 SVYCGT
+197 SVFCGT
-203 VNYLGTADIVAE
+203 LNYLGTADIVAE

-235 SKAPAERM
+235 RKAPAERM
-243 ADKAASYFVPAALLL
+243 ADKAASYFVPLALVLS
-258 AVLTYFFTGDMM
+258 VLTYFFTGDMM

-337 GVISFSP
+337 GVISFDSAI
-344 SVSEEKLLQLA
+344 SEEKLLQLA
-355 ATVEG
+355 ATVES
-360 RSEHPLGKAICR
+360 RSEHPLGKAVCR
-372 HALSQGISPKEI
+372 YALSKEI
-384 SDFRVTPGRGIEAAV
+384 SGRTLSDFHMTPGRGIEATV
-399 AEGRVTCGSV
+399 EEGRVVCGSA
-409 AFMEEKGFLI
+409 AFMEEMGFSI
-419 SHERKAQ
+419 SGEQRNQ
-426 IQAWQNE
+426 IHGWENK
-433 GKAVVLLACDGNI
+433 GKAVVLVACGEKV

-474 VLLTGDNSKTARYF
+474 VLLTGDNGKTARYF
-488 AALTGIVHVFS
+488 AALAGIVHVFA
-499 DLLPRDKVSHIRGM
+499 DLLPHDKVNRIRSM
-513 EGEKR
+513 ESEKR

-527 NDAPALKSADVG
+527 NDAPALKTADVG

-576 LSTIKLSI
+576 ISTIKLSI

-593 AVACSVMGLLTP
+593 AVACSIMGLLTP

-625 LYDKKLDY
+625 LYDKNLDY

>member
-1 MFEKWDRW
+1 MFEKWARW
-9 MSGWLMIGVSAFC
+9 MSGWLMIGVSALC
-22 LLLDVIPMVENFFG
+22 LLLDVIPMVEDFFG

-53 IAISGYPLVYEAAI
+53 IAISGYPLVYEAI
-67 RLWNGRGMSRIS
+67 SRLCKGRGMGRIS

-86 AMIAAISIGDLFA
+86 AMMAAIGIDDLFA

-130 LVPAMARRLEDG
+130 LVPTMARRLEDG

-197 SVYCGT
+197 SVFCGT

-235 SKAPAERM
+235 RKAPAERM

-258 AVLTYFFTGDMM
+258 SVLTYFFTGDIM

-344 SVSEEKLLQLA
+344 SISEKELLQLA

-360 RSEHPLGKAICR
+360 RSEHPLGRAVCR
-372 HALSQGISPKEI
+372 YALAQGILAKEI
-384 SDFRVTPGRGIEAAV
+384 SAFHVTPGRGIEATAK
-399 AEGRVTCGSV
+399 EGRMACGSL
-409 AFMEEKGFLI
+409 AFMEEKGFPI
-419 SHERKAQ
+419 STEKKAQ
-426 IQAWQNE
+426 VQAWENE
-433 GKAVVLLACDGNI
+433 GKAVVLLASEGQVV
-446 IGLLGL
+446 GLLGL
-452 SDVVKTEAR
+452 SDMVKTEAR

-488 AALTGIVHVFS
+488 ATLTGIVHVFA
-499 DLLPRDKVSHIRGM
+499 DLLPHDKVNRIRGM
-513 EGEKR
+513 ESEKR

>member
-9 MSGWLMIGVSAFC
+9 MSGWFMIGVSALC
-22 LLLDVIPMVENFFG
+22 LLLDVIPMAEEFLVRN
-36 RDLLDLSFLPG
+36 LLDLSFLPF

-53 IAISGYPLVYEAAI
+53 IAISGYPLVYEAAL
-67 RLWNGRGMSRIS
+67 RLWKGRGMGRIS

-86 AMIAAISIGDLFA
+86 AMGAAIGIGDLFA

-142 KEVMVPLAEVRVGDR
+142 KEVMVPLGEVRVGDR

-162 GEHVPVD
+162 GEHIPVD

-188 MPVEKKMGD
+188 MPVEKKKGD
-197 SVYCGT
+197 SVFCGT
-203 VNYLGTADIVAE
+203 LNYLGTADIVAE

-235 SKAPAERM
+235 RKAPAERM
-243 ADKAASYFVPAALLL
+243 ADKAASYFVPLALVLS
-258 AVLTYFFTGDMM
+258 VLTYFFTGDMM

-337 GVISFSP
+337 GVISFDSAI
-344 SVSEEKLLQLA
+344 SEEKLLQLA
-355 ATVEG
+355 ATVES
-360 RSEHPLGKAICR
+360 RSEHPLGKAVCR
-372 HALSQGISPKEI
+372 YALSKGISGKTL
-384 SDFRVTPGRGIEAAV
+384 SDFHMTPGRGIEATV
-399 AEGRVTCGSV
+399 EEGRVVCGSA
-409 AFMEEKGFLI
+409 AFMEEMGFSI
-419 SHERKAQ
+419 SGEQRNQ
-426 IQAWQNE
+426 IHGWENK
-433 GKAVVLLACDGNI
+433 GKAVVLVACGEKV

-474 VLLTGDNSKTARYF
+474 VLLTGDNGKTARYF
-488 AALTGIVHVFS
+488 AALAGIVHVFA
-499 DLLPRDKVSHIRGM
+499 DLLPHDKVNRIRSM
-513 EGEKR
+513 ESEKR

-527 NDAPALKSADVG
+527 NDAPALKTADVG

-576 LSTIKLSI
+576 ISTIKLSI

-593 AVACSVMGLLTP
+593 AVACSIMGLLTP

-625 LYDKKLDY
+625 LYDKNLDY

>member
-9 MSGWLMIGVSAFC
+9 MSGWFMIGVSALC
-22 LLLDVIPMVENFFG
+22 LLLDVIPMAEEFLG
-36 RDLLDLSFLPG
+36 RSLLNLSFLPF

-53 IAISGYPLVYEAAI
+53 IAISGYPLVYEAAL
-67 RLWNGRGMSRIS
+67 RLWKGRGMGRIS

-86 AMIAAISIGDLFA
+86 AMGAAIGIGDLFA

-142 KEVMVPLAEVRVGDR
+142 KEVMVPLGEVRVGDR

-162 GEHVPVD
+162 GEHIPVD

-188 MPVEKKMGD
+188 MPVEKKKGG
-197 SVYCGT
+197 SVFCGT
-203 VNYLGTADIVAE
+203 LNYLGTADIVAE

-235 SKAPAERM
+235 RKAPAERM
-243 ADKAASYFVPAALLL
+243 ADKAASYFVPLALVLS
-258 AVLTYFFTGDMM
+258 VLTYFFTGDMM

-337 GVISFSP
+337 GVISFDSAI
-344 SVSEEKLLQLA
+344 SEEKLLQLA
-355 ATVEG
+355 ATVES
-360 RSEHPLGKAICR
+360 RSEHPLGKAVCR
-372 HALSQGISPKEI
+372 YALSKGISGRTL
-384 SDFRVTPGRGIEAAV
+384 SDFHMTPGRGIEATV
-399 AEGRVTCGSV
+399 EEGRVVCGSA
-409 AFMEEKGFLI
+409 AFMEEMGFSI
-419 SHERKAQ
+419 SGEQRNQ
-426 IQAWQNE
+426 IHGWENK
-433 GKAVVLLACDGNI
+433 GKAVVLVACGEKV

-474 VLLTGDNSKTARYF
+474 VLLTGDNGKTARYF
-488 AALTGIVHVFS
+488 AALAGIVHVFA
-499 DLLPRDKVSHIRGM
+499 DLLPHDKVNRIRGM
-513 EGEKR
+513 ESEKR

-527 NDAPALKSADVG
+527 NDAPALKTADVG

-576 LSTIKLSI
+576 ISTIKLSI

-593 AVACSVMGLLTP
+593 AVACSIMGLLTP

-625 LYDKKLDY
+625 LYDKNLDY

>member
-9 MSGWLMIGVSAFC
+9 MSGWFMIGVSALC
-22 LLLDVIPMVENFFG
+22 LLLDVIPMAEEFLVRN
-36 RDLLDLSFLPG
+36 LLDLSFLPF

-53 IAISGYPLVYEAAI
+53 IAISGYPLVYEAAL
-67 RLWNGRGMSRIS
+67 RLWKGRGMGRIS

-86 AMIAAISIGDLFA
+86 AMGAAIGIGDLFA

-142 KEVMVPLAEVRVGDR
+142 KEVMVPLGEVRVGDR

-162 GEHVPVD
+162 GEHIPVD

-188 MPVEKKMGD
+188 MPVEKKKGD
-197 SVYCGT
+197 SVFCGT
-203 VNYLGTADIVAE
+203 LNYLGTADIVAE

-235 SKAPAERM
+235 RKAPAERM
-243 ADKAASYFVPAALLL
+243 ADKAASYFVPLALVLS
-258 AVLTYFFTGDMM
+258 VLTYFFTGDMM

-337 GVISFSP
+337 GVISFDSAI
-344 SVSEEKLLQLA
+344 SEEKLLQLA
-355 ATVEG
+355 ATVES
-360 RSEHPLGKAICR
+360 RSEHPLGKAVCR
-372 HALSQGISPKEI
+372 YALSKGISGRTL
-384 SDFRVTPGRGIEAAV
+384 SDFHMTPGRGIEATV
-399 AEGRVTCGSV
+399 EEGRVVCGSA
-409 AFMEEKGFLI
+409 AFMEEMGFSI
-419 SHERKAQ
+419 SGEQRNQ
-426 IQAWQNE
+426 IHGWENK
-433 GKAVVLLACDGNI
+433 GKAVVLVACGEKV

-474 VLLTGDNSKTARYF
+474 VLLTGDNGKTARYF
-488 AALTGIVHVFS
+488 AALAGIVHVFA
-499 DLLPRDKVSHIRGM
+499 DLLPHDKVNRIRSM
-513 EGEKR
+513 ESEKR

-527 NDAPALKSADVG
+527 NDAPALKTADVG

-576 LSTIKLSI
+576 ISTIKLSI

-593 AVACSVMGLLTP
+593 AVACSIMGLLTP

-625 LYDKKLDY
+625 LYDKNLDY

>member
-9 MSGWLMIGVSAFC
+9 MSGWLMIGVSALC
-22 LLLDVIPMVENFFG
+22 LLLDVIPMVEDFFG

-53 IAISGYPLVYEAAI
+53 IAISGYPLVYEAI
-67 RLWNGRGMSRIS
+67 SRLCKGRGMGRIS

-86 AMIAAISIGDLFA
+86 AMMAAIGIGDLFA

-130 LVPAMARRLEDG
+130 LVPTMARRLEDG

-197 SVYCGT
+197 SVFCGT

-235 SKAPAERM
+235 RKAPAERM

-258 AVLTYFFTGDMM
+258 SVLTYFFTGDIM

-344 SVSEEKLLQLA
+344 LISEEKLLQLA

-360 RSEHPLGKAICR
+360 RSEHPLGRAVCR
-372 HALSQGISPKEI
+372 YALAQGILAKEI
-384 SDFRVTPGRGIEAAV
+384 SAFHVTPGRGIEATAK
-399 AEGRVTCGSV
+399 EGRMACGSL
-409 AFMEEKGFLI
+409 AFMEEKGFPV
-419 SHERKAQ
+419 SAEKKAQ
-426 IQAWQNE
+426 VQAWENE
-433 GKAVVLLACDGNI
+433 GKAVVLLALEGQVV
-446 IGLLGL
+446 GLLGL
-452 SDVVKTEAR
+452 SDMVKTEAR

-488 AALTGIVHVFS
+488 ATLTGIVHVFA
-499 DLLPRDKVSHIRGM
+499 DLLPHDKVNRIRGM
-513 EGEKR
+513 ESEKR

>member
-9 MSGWLMIGVSAFC
+9 MSGWFMIGVSALC
-22 LLLDVIPMVENFFG
+22 LLLDVIPMAEEFLG
-36 RDLLDLSFLPG
+36 RSLLDLSFLPF

-53 IAISGYPLVYEAAI
+53 IAISGYPLAYEAAL
-67 RLWNGRGMSRIS
+67 RLWKGRGMGRIS

-86 AMIAAISIGDLFA
+86 AMGAAIGIGDLFA

-142 KEVMVPLAEVRVGDR
+142 KEVMVPLGEVRVGDR

-162 GEHVPVD
+162 GEHIPVD

-188 MPVEKKMGD
+188 MPVEKKKGD
-197 SVYCGT
+197 PVFCGT
-203 VNYLGTADIVAE
+203 LNYLGTADIVAE

-235 SKAPAERM
+235 RKAPAERM
-243 ADKAASYFVPAALLL
+243 ADKAASYFVPLALVLS
-258 AVLTYFFTGDMM
+258 VLTYFFTGDMM

-337 GVISFSP
+337 GVISFDSAI
-344 SVSEEKLLQLA
+344 SEEELLQLA
-355 ATVEG
+355 ATVES
-360 RSEHPLGKAICR
+360 RSEHPLGKAVCR
-372 HALSQGISPKEI
+372 YALSKGISGRTL
-384 SDFRVTPGRGIEAAV
+384 SDFHMTPGRGIEATV
-399 AEGRVTCGSV
+399 EEGRVVCGSA
-409 AFMEEKGFLI
+409 AFMEEMGFSI
-419 SHERKAQ
+419 SGEQRNQ
-426 IQAWQNE
+426 IHGWENK
-433 GKAVVLLACDGNI
+433 GKAVVLVACGEKV

-474 VLLTGDNSKTARYF
+474 VLLTGDNGKTARYF
-488 AALTGIVHVFS
+488 AALAGIVHVFA
-499 DLLPRDKVSHIRGM
+499 DLLPHDKVNRIRGM
-513 EGEKR
+513 ESEKR

-527 NDAPALKSADVG
+527 NDAPALKTADVG

-584 SLSMVINLL
+584 SLSMGINLL
-593 AVACSVMGLLTP
+593 AVACSIMGLLTP

-625 LYDKKLDY
+625 LYDENLDY

>member
-9 MSGWLMIGVSAFC
+9 MSGWFMIGVSALC
-22 LLLDVIPMVENFFG
+22 LLLDVIPMAEEFLVRN
-36 RDLLDLSFLPG
+36 LLDLSFLPF

-53 IAISGYPLVYEAAI
+53 IAISGYPLVYEAAL
-67 RLWNGRGMSRIS
+67 RLWKGRGMGRIS

-86 AMIAAISIGDLFA
+86 AMGAAIGIGDLFA

-142 KEVMVPLAEVRVGDR
+142 KEVMVPLGEVRVGDR

-162 GEHVPVD
+162 GEHIPVD

-188 MPVEKKMGD
+188 MPVEKKKGD
-197 SVYCGT
+197 SVFCGT
-203 VNYLGTADIVAE
+203 LNYLGTADIVAE

-235 SKAPAERM
+235 RKAPAERM
-243 ADKAASYFVPAALLL
+243 ADKAASYFVPLALVLS
-258 AVLTYFFTGDMM
+258 VLTYFFTGDMM

-337 GVISFSP
+337 GVISFDSAI
-344 SVSEEKLLQLA
+344 SEEKLLQLA
-355 ATVEG
+355 ATVES
-360 RSEHPLGKAICR
+360 RSEHPLGKAVCR
-372 HALSQGISPKEI
+372 YALSKEI
-384 SDFRVTPGRGIEAAV
+384 SGRTLSDFHMTPGRGIEATV
-399 AEGRVTCGSV
+399 EEGRVVCGSA
-409 AFMEEKGFLI
+409 AFMEEMGFSI
-419 SHERKAQ
+419 SGEQRNQ
-426 IQAWQNE
+426 IHGWENK
-433 GKAVVLLACDGNI
+433 GKAVVLVACGEKV

-474 VLLTGDNSKTARYF
+474 VLLTGDNGKTARYF
-488 AALTGIVHVFS
+488 AALAGIVHVFA
-499 DLLPRDKVSHIRGM
+499 DLLPHDKVNRIRSM
-513 EGEKR
+513 ESEKR

-527 NDAPALKSADVG
+527 NDAPALKTADVG

-576 LSTIKLSI
+576 ISTIKLSI

-593 AVACSVMGLLTP
+593 AVACSIMGLLTP

-625 LYDKKLDY
+625 LYDKNLDY

>member
-9 MSGWLMIGVSAFC
+9 MSGWFMIGVSALC
-22 LLLDVIPMVENFFG
+22 LLLDVIPMAEEFLG
-36 RDLLDLSFLPG
+36 RSLLDLSFLPF

-53 IAISGYPLVYEAAI
+53 IAISGYPLAYEAAL
-67 RLWNGRGMSRIS
+67 RLWKGRGMGRIS

-86 AMIAAISIGDLFA
+86 AMSAAIGIGDLFA

-142 KEVMVPLAEVRVGDR
+142 KEVMVPLGEVRVGDR

-162 GEHVPVD
+162 GEHIPVD

-188 MPVEKKMGD
+188 MPVEKKKGD
-197 SVYCGT
+197 PVFCGT
-203 VNYLGTADIVAE
+203 LNYLGTADIVAE

-235 SKAPAERM
+235 RKAPAERM
-243 ADKAASYFVPAALLL
+243 ADKAASYFVPLALVLS
-258 AVLTYFFTGDMM
+258 VLTYFFTGDMM

-337 GVISFSP
+337 GVISFDSAI
-344 SVSEEKLLQLA
+344 SEEKLLQLA
-355 ATVEG
+355 ATVES
-360 RSEHPLGKAICR
+360 RSEHPLGKAVCR
-372 HALSQGISPKEI
+372 YALSKGISGRTL
-384 SDFRVTPGRGIEAAV
+384 SDFHMTPGRGIEATV
-399 AEGRVTCGSV
+399 EEGRVVCGSA
-409 AFMEEKGFLI
+409 AFMEEMGFSI
-419 SHERKAQ
+419 SGEQRNQ
-426 IQAWQNE
+426 IHGWENK
-433 GKAVVLLACDGNI
+433 GKAVVLVACGEKI

-474 VLLTGDNSKTARYF
+474 VLLTGDNGKTARYF
-488 AALTGIVHVFS
+488 AALAGIVHVFA
-499 DLLPRDKVSHIRGM
+499 DLLPHDKVNRIRGM
-513 EGEKR
+513 ESERR

-527 NDAPALKSADVG
+527 NDAPALKTADVG

-576 LSTIKLSI
+576 ISTIKLSI

-593 AVACSVMGLLTP
+593 AVACSIMGLLTP

-625 LYDKKLDY
+625 LYDKNLDY